1 MCHTFLEIP
10 KKGFFMKLCSAH
22 FALMIN
28 LLRKIQGPA
37 LELPQ
42 RGRARVDPFYG
53 APEAPLGHP
62 PSLLT
67 VQDHQS
73 CMGHGSAGWA
83 PWHTACPTHLLCMAD
98 RRRGEETDDLWFGV
112 ALISSGKGAG
122 QQRNPKGTS
131 IEDKMESLTGKRG
144 DQVLGGNSH
153 VCPES
158 NRHLALAWTN
168 SSSKTNLDQISSPE
182 SRPSINFKI
191 NTKILTKCRFR
202 ITTKIQLHNLYK
214 TSATKYWP
222 NSSLT
227 RPRVNCAEV
236 CNPQATTV

>member
-112 ALISSGKGAG
+112 ALISSGEGAG

-158 NRHLALAWTN
+158 NRHLALELTQVQKQILIKFHLKN
-168 SSSKTNLDQISSPE
+168 RDQ
-182 SRPSINFKI
+182 
-191 NTKILTKCRFR
+191 
-202 ITTKIQLHNLYK
+202 
-214 TSATKYWP
+214 A
-222 NSSLT
+222 
-227 RPRVNCAEV
+227 
-236 CNPQATTV
+236 